1 MSSET
6 SGWDDLHAD
15 LFGPHL
21 LANALNATVD
31 RPFIYMSDGRV
42 LTVGAVRDLTSRYA
56 QAFTGYGIGGGTRI
70 ALLSA
75 NRPEVLFVGNAA
87 SLLGACVVPLHPMG
101 SLEDYLYVVEDAAI
115 EVLIFDPTKFEAQ
128 AAALAQRAPHPKR
141 LLAFGASD
149 VGEDLTAATERYSPR
164 PLTVPRITGDEIVRL
179 SYSGGTTGK
188 PKAIMGNQR
197 NGLITLSIML
207 SEWEWPTQPRT
218 LVCAPLSHS
227 GAALFMP
234 TLLKGGSLV
243 VLPGFEPG
251 AVLEAIEKYRITCTL
266 LVPTMIYA
274 LLDHPRVA
282 EYDLSSLETI
292 FYGASLISPARLKEA
307 IEQLGPIFF
316 QFYGQAEAPMTVT
329 VMKKSEHDTSD
340 LRRLASCGRPVP
352 WVHLALL
359 DNQNQ
364 PVADGE
370 PGEICVRG
378 PLVMTGYLNKPELTA
393 ETFAGGWLHTGDV
406 AVKDPDGFLRI
417 VDRKKD
423 MIVTGGFNVF
433 PREVEDVLSAHPA
446 VAQAAV
452 IGVAH
457 EKWGEAVKAVI
468 VLRPG
473 ASASGEELMALVRE
487 KKGAVQVPKSVDFV
501 DAIPITAVGKPDKKA
516 LRARYAA
523 TASTRQPG
531 EEVVRNS

>member
-1 MSSET
+1 MNDET
-6 SGWDDLHAD
+6 IGWDELHAD
-15 LFGPHL
+15 LYGPHL
-21 LANALNATVD
+21 LANALNAGTT
-31 RPFIYMSDGRV
+31 RPLIYMSDGRV
-42 LTVGAVRDLTSRYA
+42 LTVGDVRDLTSRYV
-56 QAFTGYGIGGGTRI
+56 QAFAGYGIRGGTRM

-101 SLEDYLYVVEDAAI
+101 SLEDYLYVIEDAGI
-115 EVLIFDPTKFEAQ
+115 EVLIFDATKFQAP
-128 AAALAQRAPHPKR
+128 AAAIAQRAPGLER
-141 LLAFGASD
+141 LLAIGPSD
-149 VGEDLTAATERYSPR
+149 VGDDLVAAAERCTAA
-164 PLTVPRITGDEIVRL
+164 PLVVPRITGDEIVRL

-197 NGLITLSIML
+197 NGLITLTIML
-207 SEWEWPTQPRT
+207 SEWEWPIAPRT

-274 LLDHPRVA
+274 LLDHPRFGD
-282 EYDLSSLETI
+282 YDLSSLETI

-307 IEQLGPIFF
+307 IERLGPVFF

-329 VMKKSEHDTSD
+329 VMKKGEHDVSD
-340 LRRLASCGRPVP
+340 MRRLASCGRPVP

-359 DNQNQ
+359 DNHNQ

-378 PLVMTGYLNKPELTA
+378 PLVMSGYLNKPELTA
-393 ETFAGGWLHTGDV
+393 ETLAGGWLHTGDV
-406 AVKDPDGFLRI
+406 AVQDPDGFLRI

-457 EKWGEAVKAVI
+457 EKWGEAVKAVV

-473 ASASGEELMALVRE
+473 ASASAEELMALVRE

-501 DAIPITAVGKPDKKA
+501 DAIPVTAVGKPDKKT

-523 TASTRQPG
+523 ATGCDA
-531 EEVVRNS
+531 